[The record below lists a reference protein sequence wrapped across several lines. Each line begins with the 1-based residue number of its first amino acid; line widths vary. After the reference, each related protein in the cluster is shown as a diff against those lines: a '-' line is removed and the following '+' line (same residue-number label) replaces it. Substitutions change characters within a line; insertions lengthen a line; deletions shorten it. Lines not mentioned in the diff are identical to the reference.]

1 MTSQDG
7 AEESNEEG
15 DENTYKVESE
25 PVLDGQRVELS
36 EGSED
41 GDGGDED
48 TD

>member
-1 MTSQDG
+1 MTSEDSAG
-7 AEESNEEG
+7 ESNEDS
-15 DENTYKVESE
+15 DENTYDKESE